1 MDYAQSRFVLGTT
14 GCELN
19 GLIFA
24 KIRDERV
31 LQKDF
36 DSAFTKKGC
45 YLCTASRFRL
55 PDYDRLKRNHFVY
68 TAVFGNFSAH
78 FNRRTNSAYNIQNPT
93 ESETGGFSV
102 IELIQHGMYLV
113 NGVPCESVP
122 VPPAEARRCISW

>member
-36 DSAFTKKGC
+36 DSAFTKMGVTFA
-45 YLCTASRFRL
+45 LRL
-55 PDYDRLKRNHFVY
+55 DS
-68 TAVFGNFSAH
+68 VFPI
-78 FNRRTNSAYNIQNPT
+78 T
-93 ESETGGFSV
+93 TG
-102 IELIQHGMYLV
+102 
-113 NGVPCESVP
+113 
-122 VPPAEARRCISW
+122 

>member
-36 DSAFTKKGC
+36 D
-45 YLCTASRFRL
+45 
-55 PDYDRLKRNHFVY
+55 
-68 TAVFGNFSAH
+68 
-78 FNRRTNSAYNIQNPT
+78 
-93 ESETGGFSV
+93 
-102 IELIQHGMYLV
+102 
-113 NGVPCESVP
+113 
-122 VPPAEARRCISW
+122 

>member
-36 DSAFTKKGC
+36 DSAFTKKGVTFARPAEAESFC
-45 YLCTASRFRL
+45 LYGCFRKL
-55 PDYDRLKRNHFVY
+55 FSSFQPPNKFGIQHSKSDRI
-68 TAVFGNFSAH
+68 G
-78 FNRRTNSAYNIQNPT
+78 NRRFFSDRTYSAR
-93 ESETGGFSV
+93 
-102 IELIQHGMYLV
+102 H
-113 NGVPCESVP
+113 VPCE
-122 VPPAEARRCISW
+122 RRSL

>member
-36 DSAFTKKGC
+36 DSAFTK
-45 YLCTASRFRL
+45 
-55 PDYDRLKRNHFVY
+55 
-68 TAVFGNFSAH
+68 
-78 FNRRTNSAYNIQNPT
+78 
-93 ESETGGFSV
+93 
-102 IELIQHGMYLV
+102 
-113 NGVPCESVP
+113 NGVTFALRLDSVFP
-122 VPPAEARRCISW
+122 ITTG

>member
-36 DSAFTKKGC
+36 DSAFTKKVLPLHCVSIPSSRLRPAEAESFCLYGC
-45 YLCTASRFRL
+45 FRKL
-55 PDYDRLKRNHFVY
+55 FSSFQPPNKFGIQHSKSDRI
-68 TAVFGNFSAH
+68 G
-78 FNRRTNSAYNIQNPT
+78 NRRFFSDRTYSAR
-93 ESETGGFSV
+93 
-102 IELIQHGMYLV
+102 H
-113 NGVPCESVP
+113 VPCE
-122 VPPAEARRCISW
+122 RRSL

>member
-36 DSAFTKKGC
+36 DSAFTKKGVTFA
-45 YLCTASRFRL
+45 LRL
-55 PDYDRLKRNHFVY
+55 DSVFPITTGGSGIILFIRLF
-68 TAVFGNFSAH
+68 
-78 FNRRTNSAYNIQNPT
+78 
-93 ESETGGFSV
+93 SETFQ
-102 IELIQHGMYLV
+102 LI
-113 NGVPCESVP
+113 ST
-122 VPPAEARRCISW
+122 AEQIRHTTFKIRQNRKQEVFQ

>member
-36 DSAFTKKGC
+36 DSAFTKKGVA
-45 YLCTASRFRL
+45 LRL
-55 PDYDRLKRNHFVY
+55 DS
-68 TAVFGNFSAH
+68 VFPI
-78 FNRRTNSAYNIQNPT
+78 T
-93 ESETGGFSV
+93 TG
-102 IELIQHGMYLV
+102 
-113 NGVPCESVP
+113 
-122 VPPAEARRCISW
+122 